1 MHNVEYRPI
10 PVESEAMQET
20 WEAQPKQAENIQPN
34 REHAPVVAIPSKTS
48 DRVANCNAKAA
59 AAKERTA
66 LRLACLVLGNKFA
79 EAPK

>member
-10 PVESEAMQET
+10 SVESEAMQEVL
-20 WEAQPKQAENIQPN
+20 EAQPKQAENIQPN
-34 REHAPVVAIPSKTS
+34 REHAPVVAIPRITS
-48 DRVANCNAKAA
+48 DRVANCDEKSA
-59 AAKERTA
+59 AAKERAA